1 VDSIENTLKTIFGLD
16 FEEEYLSRV
25 ERLAK
30 ERSLSSIE
38 PDFQSQTAFSKDST
52 KSDFLIDE
60 RIISFFKIAPD
71 QKQMALVL
79 YNFSNEEVEL
89 RWSPEFACDNIRE
102 VRHEELISL
111 EDQELIFLIKPLQ
124 LQWVCFDKSD
134 DQAPCQF
141 YRPSK

>member
-25 ERLAK
+25 QRLNNEK
-30 ERSLSSIE
+30 STSSIK
-38 PDFQSQTAFSKDST
+38 PDFEGHPAFSKDST

-71 QKQMALVL
+71 QKQMSLVL

-102 VRHEELISL
+102 IRHEELITL
-111 EDQELIFLIKPLQ
+111 EDQELVFLIKPLQ

-134 DQAPCQF
+134 D
-141 YRPSK
+141 

>member
-1 VDSIENTLKTIFGLD
+1 MDSIENTLKTIFGLD

-25 ERLAK
+25 ERLNNDKAPA
-30 ERSLSSIE
+30 SIK
-38 PDFQSQTAFSKDST
+38 PDFESHPAFSKDSI

-71 QKQMALVL
+71 QKQMSLVL

-102 VRHEELISL
+102 IRHEELISL
-111 EDQELIFLIKPLQ
+111 DDQELVFLIKPSQ
-124 LQWVCFDKSD
+124 LQWVCFEKVDN
-134 DQAPCQF
+134 
-141 YRPSK
+141 